1 MEKIIAAYSGTG
13 KTTFASMHPLAVID
27 FVCMPYKYYLEPDG
41 DQSEACKANF
51 DNIMREDWPYNYIYA
66 IKQTMKSGKILVI
79 PSDLT
84 VLDLL
89 YLEGLPYILCYPQRS
104 EKEAYR
110 NRFAARG
117 NTDNFIDVFIG
128 KWDWFLDAQENDQHS
143 KHIVLGPNQFLSDV
157 IRIGSTSSSDAGGWD
172 IMA

>member
-1 MEKIIAAYSGTG
+1 MKVKWQKTHGASYQAGRHNAQNAPGFRKIHGIKS
-13 KTTFASMHPLAVID
+13 
-27 FVCMPYKYYLEPDG
+27 LEPRAKYTRTSL
-41 DQSEACKANF
+41 Q
-51 DNIMREDWPYNYIYA
+51 IV
-66 IKQTMKSGKILVI
+66 KILVI

-89 YLEGLPYILCYPQRS
+89 YLERLPYILCYPQRS

-128 KWDWFLDAQENDQHS
+128 KWNWFLDALENDQHS

-157 IRIGSTSSSDAGGWD
+157 IRIGSTSSSSTGGWD
-172 IMA
+172 IIA